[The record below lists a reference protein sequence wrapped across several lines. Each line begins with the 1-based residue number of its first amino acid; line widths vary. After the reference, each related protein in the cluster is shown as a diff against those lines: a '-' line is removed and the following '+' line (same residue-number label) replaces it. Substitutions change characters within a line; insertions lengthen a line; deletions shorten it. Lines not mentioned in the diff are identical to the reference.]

1 MSSSI
6 LARGLRAELSKLSWH
21 SPIFYAYIPLA
32 VIIPILLNAAI
43 AIATQQE
50 LLMGNGGM
58 ETANAG
64 FWIITFTT
72 LILMLAA
79 VSSTCSEYGFGSIGA
94 YLSIQP
100 RRAVLPVSKLLAYGG
115 LGLLISLFTT
125 LFVLVG
131 FPLIFPEVWGT
142 VRPFSAEGWRL
153 IYGIPV
159 LTFFTCALGI
169 GLSLLIRR
177 AGTVVLLVVL
187 WKYGIEVF
195 SSYIPGQAGVT
206 LQRLSPFKNAE
217 LGAGQA
223 ATFDSYFGGSLG
235 SLGYFAAICL
245 VVFGI
250 GVWRLSA
257 RDVDT
262 D

>member
-1 MSSSI
+1 MSSS
-6 LARGLRAELSKLSWH
+6 AVVRGIRAEITKLSWH

-32 VIIPILLNAAI
+32 VIIPIGLNAAI
-43 AIATQQE
+43 AVATE
-50 LLMGNGGM
+50 NDLLMGNGGM

-79 VSSTCSEYGFGSIGA
+79 VSSTCSEYGFGSIGK

-100 RRAVLPVSKLLAYGG
+100 RRAVLPVSKLLVYGG
-115 LGLLISLFTT
+115 LGLLIALITT
-125 LFVLVG
+125 LVMLVG
-131 FPLIFPEVWGT
+131 FGLIFPEVWGT
-142 VRPFSAEGWRL
+142 VRPFSADGWRL
-153 IYGIPV
+153 IYGIPL

-187 WKYGIEVF
+187 WKYGVEVF
-195 SSYIPGQAGVT
+195 STYIPGQAGLT

-223 ATFDSYFGGSLG
+223 ATFDSYFGGAPG
-235 SLGYFAAICL
+235 SLAYFAVIC
-245 VVFGI
+245 VAVFGI
-250 GVWRLSA
+250 GVWRLVA

>member
-1 MSSSI
+1 MS
-6 LARGLRAELSKLSWH
+6 ANGVTRGVKAEITKLSWR
-21 SPIFYAYIPLA
+21 SPIFYAYLPLA
-32 VIIPILLNAAI
+32 VLIPIVLNAAI
-43 AIATQQE
+43 AIATQKD

-58 ETANAG
+58 ETSNAG

-79 VSSTCSEYGFGSIGA
+79 VSSTCSEYSYGSIGK

-100 RRAVLPVSKLLAYGG
+100 RRSVLPVSKLLTYGG
-115 LGLLISLFTT
+115 LGLVISLVTT
-125 LFVLVG
+125 LIVIIG
-131 FPLIFPEVWGT
+131 FPLIFPDVWGP
-142 VRPFSAEGWRL
+142 VEPFSTEGWRL
-153 IYGIPV
+153 IYGIPL
-159 LTFFTCALGI
+159 LTFFTCALGV
-169 GLSLLIRR
+169 GLSLLVRR

-187 WKYGIEVF
+187 WKYGVEVF
-195 SSYIPGQAGVT
+195 ATYIPGDGGIV

-223 ATFDSYFGGSLG
+223 ATFDSYFGGPIG
-235 SLGYFAAICL
+235 SLAYFAVICAIF
-245 VVFGI
+245 FGI
-250 GVWRLSA
+250 GLWRLSA